1 MKLEVLKWLTDFL
14 AEFFKQLLERLFRI
28 VLFCLP
34 LGVYL
39 TLIEFRSKVSSIS
52 NISVFT
58 NDNSVWQHIFPG
70 FILVAVDP
78 MLFKNEINQRHS
90 AFQKWVE
97 RNKYTLSFLLA
108 LSIVV
113 FMLMHR

>member
-1 MKLEVLKWLTDFL
+1 MKLEVTKWITDFL
-14 AEFFKQLLERLFRI
+14 ADFFKQLLERLFRI

-39 TLIEFRSKVSSIS
+39 ILIEFRNKVSSIS

-58 NDNSVWQHIFPG
+58 EDNSVWQHIFPG

-78 MLFKNEINQRHS
+78 MLFKNEISKRHT

-97 RNKYTLSFLLA
+97 RNKYILSFLLA
-108 LSIVV
+108 LAIVV
-113 FMLMHR
+113 FMLLHR

>member
-1 MKLEVLKWLTDFL
+1 MKLEVTKWVTDFL

-58 NDNSVWQHIFPG
+58 EDNSVWQHIFPG

-78 MLFKNEINQRHS
+78 MLFKNEISRRH
-90 AFQKWVE
+90 ADFQKWVE
-97 RNKYTLSFLLA
+97 RNKYILSFLLA
-108 LSIVV
+108 LSIVL
-113 FMLMHR
+113 FMLLHR